1 MGAAASSE
9 AALRNALATAIHP
22 PKDVQRYF
30 RPLLAF
36 SPSAADVQPRFSSL
50 LSHALLAS
58 PGSLP
63 HDPRRWKI
71 SHVSVW
77 LRQNELNALVE
88 PFRENC
94 IDGQVRRGPVL
105 AVPAECLG
113 KCSCTVSRTPPPSCA
128 GADRR
133 L

>member
-1 MGAAASSE
+1 MLWQQPSIRPLTCSG
-9 AALRNALATAIHP
+9 LRSLLAFHP
-22 PKDVQRYF
+22 TVTDVQR
-30 RPLLAF
+30 RLLL
-36 SPSAADVQPRFSSL
+36 L

-58 PGSLP
+58 HGSLP

-77 LRQNELNALVE
+77 LRQNELNVLVE

-105 AVPAECLG
+105 SGPAERLG
-113 KCSCTVSRTPPPSCA
+113 KCLAPVTTAHHHSCA
-128 GADRR
+128 GAHR
-133 L
+133 